1 MINHHEVH
9 QMKDTV
15 QTKISILNTQNTH
28 NAPIRMFKQH

>member
-15 QTKISILNTQNTH
+15 PKKISILNTQNTH
-28 NAPIRMFKQH
+28 NALICIFK